1 MTEFFDKIT
10 EYGFDKKEVM
20 QRFLDDEQ
28 FYYECFEQVIKDE
41 AFDELG
47 KLIEQNKTKEAF
59 DCVHSL
65 KGILA
70 NVGLIALYDKISDI
84 VEILRGTKDGNVEED
99 YRAFLKLRDE
109 CMKLLQ

>member
-47 KLIEQNKTKEAF
+47 KNRATLLSSFEGIIDIIQSSNKKGLDGQVNLF
-59 DCVHSL
+59 D
-65 KGILA
+65 I
-70 NVGLIALYDKISDI
+70 
-84 VEILRGTKDGNVEED
+84 NVENKEEN
-99 YRAFLKLRDE
+99 YKKVKLFLNKYKKVLAFY
-109 CMKLLQ
+109 

>member
-1 MTEFFDKIT
+1 MNFNTHLRLVCIRRVAD
-10 EYGFDKKEVM
+10 
-20 QRFLDDEQ
+20 
-28 FYYECFEQVIKDE
+28 
-41 AFDELG
+41 
-47 KLIEQNKTKEAF
+47 KTKEAF
-59 DCVHSL
+59 DCAHSL

>member
-47 KLIEQNKTKEAF
+47 KLIERNKTKEAF
-59 DCVHSL
+59 DCAHSL